1 MAILM
6 HGRPIE
12 PEGYKAGEGGLLRGR
27 SVLRGKEGSGVGRGR
42 TPLRSIVV
50 APVELKNSGLPA
62 RGQVGGS
69 RAVGSGR
76 TAFVRATAVS
86 DLVCCSW
93 LRVCFVMWMVG
104 SDGEGVERVGR
115 RV

>member
-69 RAVGSGR
+69 SRAVVSGR

-86 DLVCCSW
+86 DLVCCSC
-93 LRVCFVMWMVG
+93 L
-104 SDGEGVERVGR
+104 
-115 RV
+115 